1 MKSGGEE
8 LASVYVIRL
17 QTLAVWMAELNER
30 TIERCKSVKYT
41 TRFLQ
46 AVEKIR
52 KYTTINQSRHRDDVS
67 SCNQYNV
74 KVEQKATVD
83 CGGQV
88 LVLVWGLQRR
98 QRHDDQRHLM
108 FNTEK
113 RKKKLFGGA
122 VLIGRAAHQ
131 TEPLVWWSLV
141 DQIEPVWCLCV
152 VSLFIVVYSL

>member
-1 MKSGGEE
+1 
-8 LASVYVIRL
+8 
-17 QTLAVWMAELNER
+17 MAELNER

-74 KVEQKATVD
+74 KVGTKGNGRLWGT
-83 CGGQV
+83 GPGPGP
-88 LVLVWGLQRR
+88 VLVWGLQRR

-108 FNTEK
+108 FNTEE
-113 RKKKLFGGA
+113 RKKKLFGGGS
-122 VLIGRAAHQ
+122 VDWTSCSSDRTTGLMKSRQ
-131 TEPLVWWSLV
+131 PDRTSLV
-141 DQIEPVWCLCV
+141 FVCGL
-152 VSLFIVVYSL
+152 VVYLFSLAS

>member
-1 MKSGGEE
+1 
-8 LASVYVIRL
+8 
-17 QTLAVWMAELNER
+17 MAELNER

-67 SCNQYNV
+67 CCNQYNV

-88 LVLVWGLQRR
+88 LVLVWGLQRH
-98 QRHDDQRHLM
+98 QRHDGQQHLM
-108 FNTEK
+108 FNTEE
-113 RKKKLFGGA
+113 RKKKLFGGGS
-122 VLIGRAAHQ
+122 VDWTSCSSNRTTG
-131 TEPLVWWSLV
+131 LVKSRRPDRTSLV
-141 DQIEPVWCLCV
+141 FVCGL
-152 VSLFIVVYSL
+152 VVYCCLFSLAS